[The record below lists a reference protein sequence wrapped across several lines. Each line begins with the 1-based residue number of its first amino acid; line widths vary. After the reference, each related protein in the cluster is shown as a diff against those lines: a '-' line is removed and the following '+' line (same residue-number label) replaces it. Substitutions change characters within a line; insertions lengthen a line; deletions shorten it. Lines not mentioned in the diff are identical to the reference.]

1 MTEYRKG
8 NAMQTGKTILG
19 ALALL
24 AAGTL
29 AAQTVTFNELADWKS
44 SRKNTVTLSDG
55 VFRVTGNISMIS
67 TKRFDVDPARTYT
80 LKAMAK
86 TTGTEKSMFYFGFYL
101 YDANGK
107 QIATKMT
114 NVIPQT
120 DTELT
125 APAKKGDTV
134 MKVKD
139 ASKWKK
145 RNWFGFVYNSDPSFS
160 DLPNR
165 NYVPG
170 GIKEAKQEGG
180 AWTVTLAKPLP
191 VDLAAG
197 TKVRQHS
204 DGGYMYTGK
213 SGQLTGE
220 WKTFTGSAKGMLKSG
235 FNYAKFAPGTAKVSL
250 IMLVNWG
257 NPKATAEIKDISLEI
272 K

>member
-1 MTEYRKG
+1 MSTMAIKG
-8 NAMQTGKTILG
+8 MLG
-19 ALALL
+19 ALTVLT
-24 AAGTL
+24 AGTL
-29 AAQTVTFNELADWKS
+29 AAQTTTFNTLADWNCQPKQ
-44 SRKNTVTLSDG
+44 NVTMADG
-55 VFRVTGNISMIS
+55 VFKVTGS
-67 TKRFDVDPARTYT
+67 TNMMTVKKFDVDPSRTYV
-80 LKAMAK
+80 LKATAK
-86 TTGTEKSMFYFGFYL
+86 TDGTEKSMFYFGFYL